1 MISKN
6 LILEDNQSS
15 GDVPTR
21 LNYSYDK
28 NYLIQS
34 ITMTQNEVQVGI
46 IEYSYE
52 YYWTQSI
59 PQLPRLVLGHDE
71 FFIITDML

>member
-1 MISKN
+1 MILTKAFNYYFIPSTWKMISKN

-52 YYWTQSI
+52 YY
-59 PQLPRLVLGHDE
+59 
-71 FFIITDML
+71 